1 MKIKVSNVNPPN
13 WKEVTVKSR
22 VPAEL
27 EKLSELARNI
37 WWAWNYE
44 ATELFRDLDPTLWKE
59 AGQNPVLL
67 LERMSYEK
75 LEALSKDKVILKR
88 MNDVYAKFRD
98 YMDVTP
104 DNKRPSVAYFS
115 MEYGLNHV
123 LKIYSGGLGVLAGD
137 YLKEASDSNVDLCA
151 VGFLYR
157 YGYFTQTLSM
167 DGQQIANYEAQ
178 NFGQLPIDRVMDAD
192 GKPLV
197 VDVPYMDYY
206 VHANVWRVNV
216 GRVSLYLLDTD
227 NEMNSE
233 FDRPITHQ
241 LYGGD
246 WENRLKQEILLG
258 IGGMLTLKALGIKKD
273 IYHCNE
279 GHAALINVQRICD
292 YVATG
297 LTFNQAIELVRA
309 SSLYTVHTPV
319 PAGHDYFDEGLFGK
333 YMGGYPV
340 KMGISWDDLMDLGRN
355 NPGDKGERFCMSVF
369 ACNTSQEVNGV
380 SWLHGKVSQEMFS
393 SIWKGYFPEES
404 HVGYVTNGVH
414 FPTWSATEWKQL
426 YAKYFN
432 ENFLYDQSNPKI
444 WEAIYN
450 VPDEEIWKTRVT
462 MKNKLVDYIRKQ
474 FRETWLKNQGDPSR
488 IVSLLDKINPNALL
502 IGFGRRFATY
512 KRAHLLFT
520 DLERLSKI
528 VNNPDYPVQFL
539 FTGKAHPHD
548 GAGQGLIKRIVE
560 ISQRPEFLGKIIFL
574 ENYDMQLA
582 RRLVT
587 GVDIWLNTPTRPL
600 EASGTSG
607 EKALMNGVLNF
618 SVLDGWWLE
627 GYREGAGWALTEK
640 RTYQNQEHQDQ
651 LDAATIYSILETE
664 ILPLYYARNKKGYS
678 EGWIKSVK
686 NSIAQIAPH
695 YTMKRQLD
703 DYYSKFYCKEAKR
716 FKELSANDNAK
727 AKEIAAWKEEV
738 VAKWDS
744 IEIVSKEREA
754 DIAQG
759 DIESGKEYTIT
770 VVVDEKGLND
780 AVGLELV
787 TTYTTPEGKQHVY
800 SVEPFS
806 VIKKE
811 GDLYTFQAKHSLSN
825 AGSFKVA
832 YRMFPKNQDLPHRQ
846 DFCYVRWF
854 V

>member
-1 MKIKVSNVNPPN
+1 MKIKVSNVNTPN

-22 VPAEL
+22 IPEEL
-27 EKLSELARNI
+27 EKLSEIARNI
-37 WWAWNYE
+37 WWAWNFE
-44 ATELFRDLDPTLWKE
+44 ATELFRDLDPELWKE
-59 AGQNPVLL
+59 CGQNPVLL

-75 LEALSKDKVILKR
+75 LEALAKDKVILRR
-88 MNDVYAKFRD
+88 MNEVYTKFRD
-98 YMDVTP
+98 YMDVKP
-104 DNKRPSVAYFS
+104 DEQRPSIAYFS
-115 MEYGLNHV
+115 MEYGLSSV

-178 NFGQLPIDRVMDAD
+178 NFGQLPIERVMDAN
-192 GKPLV
+192 GQPLI
-197 VDVPYMDYY
+197 VDVPYLDYF

-216 GRVSLYLLDTD
+216 GRISLYLLDTD

-258 IGGMLTLKALGIKKD
+258 IGGILTLKALGIKKD
-273 IYHCNE
+273 VYHCNE

-297 LTFNQAIELVRA
+297 LTFDQAIELVRA

-333 YMGGYPV
+333 YMGGYPSR
-340 KMGISWDDLMDLGRN
+340 MGITWDDLMDLGRN

-380 SWLHGKVSQEMFS
+380 SWMHGKVSQEMFS

-414 FPTWSATEWKQL
+414 FPTWSATEWKEL
-426 YAKYFN
+426 YFKYFN
-432 ENFLYDQSNPKI
+432 ENFWFDQSNPKI

-450 VPDEEIWKTRVT
+450 VPDEEIWKTRMT
-462 MKNKLVDYIRKQ
+462 MKNKLVDYIRKS
-474 FRETWLKNQGDPSR
+474 FRDTWLKNQGDPSR
-488 IVSLLDKINPNALL
+488 IVSLMDKINPNALL

-520 DLERLSKI
+520 DLDRLSKI

-548 GAGQGLIKRIVE
+548 GAGQGLIKRIIE
-560 ISQRPEFLGKIIFL
+560 ISRRPEFLGKIIFL

-582 RRLVT
+582 RRLVS

-607 EKALMNGVLNF
+607 EKALMNGVVNF

-678 EGWIKSVK
+678 EGWIKVVK

-703 DYYSKFYCKEAKR
+703 DYYSKFYCKLAKR
-716 FKELSANDNAK
+716 FQTLAANDNAK
-727 AKEIAAWKEEV
+727 AKEIAAWKEDV
-738 VAKWDS
+738 VAKWDA
-744 IEIVSKEREA
+744 IEIVSCDKVE
-754 DIAQG
+754 DLKNG

-770 VVVDEKGLND
+770 YVIDEKGLND

-787 TTYTTPEGKQHVY
+787 TTYTTADGKQHVY

-811 GDLYTFQAKHSLSN
+811 GNLYTFQVKHSLSN
-825 AGSFKVA
+825 AGSFKVS
-832 YRMFPKNQDLPHRQ
+832 YRMFPKNPELPHRQ

-854 V
+854 I

>member
-1 MKIKVSNVNPPN
+1 MKIKVSNVNIPN

-22 VPAEL
+22 IPVEL
-27 EKLSELARNI
+27 EKLSEIARNI
-37 WWAWNYE
+37 WWAWNFE
-44 ATELFRDLDPTLWKE
+44 ATELFRDLDPELWKE
-59 AGQNPVLL
+59 CGQNPVLL

-75 LEALSKDKVILKR
+75 LEALTKDKVILRR
-88 MNDVYAKFRD
+88 MNEVYTKFRD
-98 YMDVTP
+98 YMDVKP
-104 DNKRPSVAYFS
+104 DSQRPSVAYFS
-115 MEYGLNHV
+115 MEYGLSSV

-178 NFGQLPIDRVMDAD
+178 NFGQLPIDRVLDAD

-197 VDVPYMDYY
+197 VDVPYLDYY

-216 GRVSLYLLDTD
+216 GRISLYLLDTD

-258 IGGMLTLKALGIKKD
+258 IGGILTLKALGIKKD

-297 LTFNQAIELVRA
+297 LTFDQAIELVRA

-333 YMGGYPV
+333 YMGGYPA
-340 KMGISWDDLMDLGRN
+340 KMGITWDDLMDLGRN
-355 NPGDKGERFCMSVF
+355 NAGDKGERFCMSVF

-414 FPTWSATEWKQL
+414 FPTWSATEWKKL
-426 YAKYFN
+426 YFKYFN
-432 ENFLYDQSNPKI
+432 ENFWFDQSNPKI

-450 VPDEEIWKTRVT
+450 VPDEEIWQTRMT
-462 MKNKLVDYIRKQ
+462 MKNKLVDYIRKS
-474 FRETWLKNQGDPSR
+474 FRDTWLKNQGDPSR
-488 IVSLLDKINPNALL
+488 IVSLMDKINPNALL

-548 GAGQGLIKRIVE
+548 GAGQGLIKRIIE
-560 ISQRPEFLGKIIFL
+560 ISRRPEFLGKIIFL

-582 RRLVT
+582 RRLVS

-607 EKALMNGVLNF
+607 EKALMNGVVNF

-678 EGWIKSVK
+678 EGWIKVVK

-703 DYYSKFYCKEAKR
+703 DYYSKFYNKLAKR
-716 FKELSANDNAK
+716 FAILSANDNAK

-738 VAKWDS
+738 VTKWDS
-744 IEIVSKEREA
+744 IEIVSCDKVEELKT
-754 DIAQG
+754 G
-759 DIESGKEYTIT
+759 DIESGKEYVIT
-770 VVVDEKGLND
+770 YVIDEKGLND

-787 TTYTTPEGKQHVY
+787 TTYTTADGKQHVY

-811 GDLYTFQAKHSLSN
+811 GDLYTFQVVHSLSN
-825 AGSFKVA
+825 AGSFKVS
-832 YRMFPKNQDLPHRQ
+832 YRMFPKNPDLPHRQ

>member
-1 MKIKVSNVNPPN
+1 MKIKVSNVNTPN

-22 VPAEL
+22 IPAEL
-27 EKLSELARNI
+27 EKLSEISRNI
-37 WWAWNYE
+37 WWAWNFE
-44 ATELFRDLDPTLWKE
+44 ATELFRDLDPELWKE
-59 AGQNPVLL
+59 CGQNPVLL

-75 LEALSKDKVILKR
+75 LEALAKDKVILRR
-88 MNDVYAKFRD
+88 MNDVDTKFRD
-98 YMDVTP
+98 YMDVKP
-104 DNKRPSVAYFS
+104 DETRPSVAYFS
-115 MEYGLNHV
+115 MEYGLSSV

-178 NFGQLPIDRVMDAD
+178 NFGQLPIDRVMDAN
-192 GKPLV
+192 GQPMV
-197 VDVPYMDYY
+197 VDVPYLDYY

-216 GRVSLYLLDTD
+216 GRISLYLLDTD

-258 IGGMLTLKALGIKKD
+258 IGGILTLKALGIKKD
-273 IYHCNE
+273 VYHCNE

-297 LTFNQAIELVRA
+297 LTFDQAIELVRA

-333 YMGGYPV
+333 YMGGYPAR
-340 KMGISWDDLMDLGRN
+340 MGISWDDLMDLGRN

-393 SIWKGYFPEES
+393 TIWKGYFPEEI

-414 FPTWSATEWKQL
+414 FPTWSATEWKEL
-426 YAKYFN
+426 YFKYFN
-432 ENFLYDQSNPKI
+432 ENFWYDQSNPKI

-450 VPDEEIWKTRVT
+450 VPDEEIWKTRMT
-462 MKNKLVDYIRKQ
+462 MKNKLVDYIRKS
-474 FRETWLKNQGDPSR
+474 FRDTWLKNQGDPSR
-488 IVSLLDKINPNALL
+488 IVSLMDKINPNALL

-548 GAGQGLIKRIVE
+548 GAGQGLIKRIIE
-560 ISQRPEFLGKIIFL
+560 ISRRPEFLGKIIFL

-582 RRLVT
+582 RRLVS

-607 EKALMNGVLNF
+607 EKALMNGVVNF

-678 EGWIKSVK
+678 EGWIKVVK

-703 DYYSKFYCKEAKR
+703 DYYNKFYNKLAKR
-716 FKELSANDNAK
+716 FHMLSANDNAK

-744 IEIVSKEREA
+744 IEIVSCDKLEDLKA
-754 DIAQG
+754 G

-770 VVVDEKGLND
+770 YVIDEKGLND
-780 AVGLELV
+780 AIGLELV
-787 TTYTTPEGKQHVY
+787 TTYTTADGKQHVY

-811 GDLYTFQAKHSLSN
+811 GDLYTFQVKHSLSN
-825 AGSFKVA
+825 AGSFKVS
-832 YRMFPKNQDLPHRQ
+832 YRMFPKNPELPHRQ

-854 V
+854 I